1 MTTRTARQLGVDEP
15 KIFCLRGAM
24 YTCRNVVFT
33 RHEKRI
39 CIWAKSFEMR
49 DASCMGKLYGF
60 LRHEPEN
67 HFDVG
72 CFERTPQNRKLRGFI
87 QPSVALSEEEP
98 SDGNP

>member
-1 MTTRTARQLGVDEP
+1 
-15 KIFCLRGAM
+15 
-24 YTCRNVVFT
+24 
-33 RHEKRI
+33 
-39 CIWAKSFEMR
+39 
-49 DASCMGKLYGF
+49 MGKLYGF